1 MVVGSEIMDGSLN
14 TENCEQEAL
23 VENRTSGRYRLNPE
37 DKARPVPLKLHQHY
51 IDRLEFM
58 PGKNTAERIRN
69 LIDSS
74 AEWSERERRQ
84 IKEVKRLIPPLYRAA
99 RELVDPKI
107 KEDAK
112 LFEEKCKR
120 FFSGLKSFEALLEI
134 LHFDISSLKNLLSE
148 RDMIE
153 LEIIFSVRSS
163 LRSNQ

>member
-1 MVVGSEIMDGSLN
+1 MDGSLN

-23 VENRTSGRYRLNPE
+23 VESRTSGRYRLNPE
-37 DKARPVPLKLHQHY
+37 DKAKPVPLKLHQHY

-58 PGKNTAERIRN
+58 AGKNTAEKIRN

-84 IKEVKRLIPPLYRAA
+84 VKEVKRLIPPLYRAA
-99 RELVDPKI
+99 RELVDPKV
-107 KEDAK
+107 KEQVK
-112 LFEEKCKR
+112 VFEEKRNR

-134 LHFDISSLKNLLSE
+134 LHFDISSLRRLLSD

-163 LRSNQ
+163 LQ

>member
-1 MVVGSEIMDGSLN
+1 MDGSLN
-14 TENCEQEAL
+14 SENCEQEAL
-23 VENRTSGRYRLNPE
+23 VENRTAGRYRLNTE
-37 DKARPVPLKLHQHY
+37 DKAKPVPLKLHQIY

-99 RELVDPKI
+99 RELVDPQVKENLKI
-107 KEDAK
+107 
-112 LFEEKCKR
+112 FEEKRSR

-134 LHFDISSLKNLLSE
+134 LHFDISSLKKLLSE

-163 LRSNQ
+163 LRSS